1 MNYQTSREQYSH
13 LFPTDHEKAA
23 AFDQIAEQYYM
34 CNFGSMSKA
43 DFDVLMFSIYLER
56 ILDKSEADMNSY
68 SDYKLSKLLGITQSR
83 ISSLKV
89 KKELKYP
96 YAGFDWK
103 QSFLRLS
110 ENARYENGKIKI
122 NIPDKNLYIEIKNF
136 IESNGGFVE
145 TQLSPSLLQ
154 ISPEFYLD
162 LMFEMIDEEKKPGI
176 KKAIANEMK
185 KWKID
190 PSDFEEKRKSIGTT
204 LKESVSDNSSDLI
217 CGLLEIIVGNT
228 VSPLAKPVGEIIISL
243 IKSQTGKIK

>member
-43 DFDVLMFSIYLER
+43 DFDVLMFSIYLDG

-136 IESNGGFVE
+136 IEFNGGFVE

-154 ISPEFYLD
+154 ISPEYYLD
-162 LMFEMIDEEKKPGI
+162 LMYEMVDDADKPKI
-176 KKAIANEMK
+176 REAMEYELN
-185 KWKID
+185 KWKVD
-190 PSDFEEKRKSIGTT
+190 TSDFGEQNKSIGTI
-204 LKESVSDNSSDLI
+204 LKESSIDNASDLI
-217 CGLLEIIVGNT
+217 CDLLNILAG
-228 VSPLAKPVGEIIISL
+228 PLAAVIAKPVIDPVIRL
-243 IKSQTGKIK
+243 IKKQIK